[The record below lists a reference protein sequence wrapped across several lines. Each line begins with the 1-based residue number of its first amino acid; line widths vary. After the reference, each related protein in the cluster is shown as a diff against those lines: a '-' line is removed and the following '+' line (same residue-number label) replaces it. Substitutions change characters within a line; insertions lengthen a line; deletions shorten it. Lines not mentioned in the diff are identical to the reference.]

1 MDFRVNL
8 TEIKKLFIINKKP
21 MKVSVIIPTF
31 NSEKFIKRAIYSVLI
46 QSYEDFELIIVDD
59 CSTDNTVK
67 IIESFNDD
75 RIKIVKHDVNTGVGV
90 ARQTGLK
97 YTTGDFVLFV
107 DSDDYLKDDFIE
119 MCVLLQKQENADII
133 YTSFSIS
140 FPNAFQT
147 LCAGDYLMEK
157 EATLQLYYTN
167 QIKFL
172 TGKLIRRS
180 LCDKIVWSNNRIGED
195 CQTLYMLMYE
205 ADLVRSSSYTGYI
218 HVWRDGSLLANKPQM
233 YVLIG
238 SLYAEIDV
246 IKFLIEKNNKR
257 LLDYQLNNWLV
268 QYRQMKVTEGDIP
281 VEMVDWYN
289 KVIEFRKSSIFDD
302 V

>member
-1 MDFRVNL
+1 
-8 TEIKKLFIINKKP
+8 

-46 QSYEDFELIIVDD
+46 QSYKDFELIIVDD

-147 LCAGDYLMEK
+147 MCAGDYLMEK

-218 HVWRDGSLLANKPQM
+218 HVWREGSLLANKPQM

-246 IKFLIEKNNKR
+246 INFLIEKNNKR

-281 VEMVDWYN
+281 VEMIDWYN
-289 KVIEFRKSSIFDD
+289 KVIEFRKNNIFDD

>member
-1 MDFRVNL
+1 
-8 TEIKKLFIINKKP
+8 

-147 LCAGDYLMEK
+147 MCAGDYLMEK

-218 HVWRDGSLLANKPQM
+218 HVWREGSLLANKPPM

-268 QYRQMKVTEGDIP
+268 QYRQMKVAEGDIP

-289 KVIEFRKSSIFDD
+289 KVIEFRKNSIFDD

>member
-1 MDFRVNL
+1 
-8 TEIKKLFIINKKP
+8 

-147 LCAGDYLMEK
+147 MCAGDYLMEK

-218 HVWRDGSLLANKPQM
+218 HVWRDGSLLANKPPI

-246 IKFLIEKNNKR
+246 IKFLIEKDNKR

-289 KVIEFRKSSIFDD
+289 KVIEFRKNNIFDD

>member
-1 MDFRVNL
+1 
-8 TEIKKLFIINKKP
+8 

-147 LCAGDYLMEK
+147 MCAGDYLMEK

-218 HVWRDGSLLANKPQM
+218 HVWREGSLLANKPQM
-233 YVLIG
+233 YLLIG

-268 QYRQMKVTEGDIP
+268 QYRQMKVAEGDIP

-289 KVIEFRKSSIFDD
+289 KVIEFRKNSIFDD

>member
-1 MDFRVNL
+1 
-8 TEIKKLFIINKKP
+8 

-147 LCAGDYLMEK
+147 MCAGDYLMEK

-205 ADLVRSSSYTGYI
+205 AELVRSSSYTGYI
-218 HVWRDGSLLANKPQM
+218 HVWREGSLLANKPQK

-257 LLDYQLNNWLV
+257 LLDYQINNWLV

-281 VEMVDWYN
+281 VEMIDWYN
-289 KVIEFRKSSIFDD
+289 KVIEFRKNNIFDD

>member
-1 MDFRVNL
+1 
-8 TEIKKLFIINKKP
+8 

-147 LCAGDYLMEK
+147 MCAGDYLMEK

-218 HVWRDGSLLANKPQM
+218 HVWREDSLLANKPQM

-246 IKFLIEKNNKR
+246 INFLIEKNNKR

-281 VEMVDWYN
+281 VEMIDWYN
-289 KVIEFRKSSIFDD
+289 KVIEFRKNTIFDD

>member
-147 LCAGDYLMEK
+147 MCAGDYLMEK

-218 HVWRDGSLLANKPQM
+218 HVWREGSLLANKPQM

-268 QYRQMKVTEGDIP
+268 QYRQMKVAEGDIP
-281 VEMVDWYN
+281 AEMVDWYN
-289 KVIEFRKSSIFDD
+289 KVIEFRKNSIFDD

>member
-1 MDFRVNL
+1 
-8 TEIKKLFIINKKP
+8 

-67 IIESFNDD
+67 IIESFNDN

-147 LCAGDYLMEK
+147 MCAGDYLMEK

-218 HVWRDGSLLANKPQM
+218 HVWREGSLLANKPPM

-246 IKFLIEKNNKR
+246 IKFLIEKDNKR

-289 KVIEFRKSSIFDD
+289 KVIEFRKNNIFDD

>member
-1 MDFRVNL
+1 
-8 TEIKKLFIINKKP
+8 

-97 YTTGDFVLFV
+97 YTTGDFVLFL

-147 LCAGDYLMEK
+147 MCAGDYLMEK

-218 HVWRDGSLLANKPQM
+218 HVWREGSLLANKPPM

-289 KVIEFRKSSIFDD
+289 KVIEFRKNNIFDE

>member
-1 MDFRVNL
+1 
-8 TEIKKLFIINKKP
+8 

-147 LCAGDYLMEK
+147 MCAGDYLMEK

-218 HVWRDGSLLANKPQM
+218 HVWREGSLLANKPPM

-246 IKFLIEKNNKR
+246 IKFLIEKDNKR

-289 KVIEFRKSSIFDD
+289 KVIEFRKNKIFDD

>member
-1 MDFRVNL
+1 
-8 TEIKKLFIINKKP
+8 

-147 LCAGDYLMEK
+147 MCAGDYLMEK

-218 HVWRDGSLLANKPQM
+218 HVWREGSLLANKPQM

-268 QYRQMKVTEGDIP
+268 QYRQMKVAEGDIP
-281 VEMVDWYN
+281 AEMVDWYN
-289 KVIEFRKSSIFDD
+289 KVIEFRKNSIFDD

>member
-1 MDFRVNL
+1 
-8 TEIKKLFIINKKP
+8 

-46 QSYEDFELIIVDD
+46 QSYKDFELIIVDD

-147 LCAGDYLMEK
+147 MCAGDYLMEK

-281 VEMVDWYN
+281 VEMIDWYN
-289 KVIEFRKSSIFDD
+289 KVIEFRKNNIFDD

>member
-1 MDFRVNL
+1 
-8 TEIKKLFIINKKP
+8 

-147 LCAGDYLMEK
+147 MCAGDYLMEK

-205 ADLVRSSSYTGYI
+205 AELVRSSSYTGYI
-218 HVWRDGSLLANKPQM
+218 HVWREGSLLANKPQM

-289 KVIEFRKSSIFDD
+289 KVIEFRKNSIFDD

>member
-1 MDFRVNL
+1 MGFRVNL
-8 TEIKKLFIINKKP
+8 TELKKLFIINKKT

-147 LCAGDYLMEK
+147 MCAGDYLMEK

-268 QYRQMKVTEGDIP
+268 QYRQMKVAEGDIP
-281 VEMVDWYN
+281 AEMVDWYN
-289 KVIEFRKSSIFDD
+289 KVIEFRKNSIFDD

>member
-1 MDFRVNL
+1 
-8 TEIKKLFIINKKP
+8 

-147 LCAGDYLMEK
+147 MCAGDYLMEK

-218 HVWRDGSLLANKPQM
+218 HVWREGSLLANKPQM

-289 KVIEFRKSSIFDD
+289 KVIEFRKNNIFDD

>member
-1 MDFRVNL
+1 
-8 TEIKKLFIINKKP
+8 

-147 LCAGDYLMEK
+147 MCAGDYLMEK

-268 QYRQMKVTEGDIP
+268 QYRQMKVAEGDIP

-289 KVIEFRKSSIFDD
+289 KVIEFRKNNIFDD

>member
-1 MDFRVNL
+1 
-8 TEIKKLFIINKKP
+8 

-147 LCAGDYLMEK
+147 MCAGDYLMEK

-268 QYRQMKVTEGDIP
+268 QYRQMKVAEGDIP
-281 VEMVDWYN
+281 AEMVDWYN
-289 KVIEFRKSSIFDD
+289 KVIEFRKNSIFDD

>member
-1 MDFRVNL
+1 
-8 TEIKKLFIINKKP
+8 

-147 LCAGDYLMEK
+147 MCAGDYLMEK

-218 HVWRDGSLLANKPQM
+218 HVWREGSLLANKPQM

-289 KVIEFRKSSIFDD
+289 KVIEFRKNNIFDE

>member
-1 MDFRVNL
+1 
-8 TEIKKLFIINKKP
+8 

-75 RIKIVKHDVNTGVGV
+75 RIKIVKHEVNTGVGV

-147 LCAGDYLMEK
+147 MCAGDYLMEK

-218 HVWRDGSLLANKPQM
+218 HVWRDGSLLANKPPM

-246 IKFLIEKNNKR
+246 INFLIEKNNKR

-289 KVIEFRKSSIFDD
+289 KVIEFRKNKIFDD

>member
-1 MDFRVNL
+1 
-8 TEIKKLFIINKKP
+8 

-97 YTTGDFVLFV
+97 YTTSDFVLFL

-147 LCAGDYLMEK
+147 MCAGDYLMEK

-257 LLDYQLNNWLV
+257 LLDYQINNWLV

-289 KVIEFRKSSIFDD
+289 KVIEFRKNNIFDD

>member
-1 MDFRVNL
+1 
-8 TEIKKLFIINKKP
+8 

-59 CSTDNTVK
+59 CSTDNTIK

-75 RIKIVKHDVNTGVGV
+75 RIKIVKHDVNTGVGI

-147 LCAGDYLMEK
+147 MCAGDYLMEK

-289 KVIEFRKSSIFDD
+289 KVIEFRKNNIFDD